1 MPKNEDHHDAENRT
15 KKNRRNNNKHG
26 RKRSRKKND
35 KSADGEKVESNF
47 RDNEKTTLRASAN
60 EYTLTTT
67 VFNTEISH
75 SIENSLHEEEKED
88 DSEMEREKYQESY
101 ERASADLEILTA
113 AYPEEII
120 IVDNDEHVSDTDAIP
135 SWFPL
140 VFTLSFSMDPSSHDF
155 SSQFGANITMEFPKG
170 YPAKALSV
178 VSYRSSHIVP
188 KEVIENI
195 VSCVKTTASEAVEVY
210 GSEECGLQ
218 CCAAA
223 LDCWNEWIEESRI
236 LESQTKDL
244 ASEIQQDIQNDDD
257 INWISSEN
265 LLVDR
270 KSTFQAHIC
279 VVDSDDMVR
288 RAVNKLIDG
297 SSKIQRATHNMFA
310 YRFIENI
317 DEDRKILKHDNDD
330 DGEDG
335 AGSRLAQLL
344 EMRKENGIL
353 VLVSRWYGGIHLGPK
368 RFAHITNVARD
379 LLVELHEKGALP
391 ETQC

>member
-1 MPKNEDHHDAENRT
+1 MVFPEPRH
-15 KKNRRNNNKHG
+15 
-26 RKRSRKKND
+26 
-35 KSADGEKVESNF
+35 SALDIYIYAILNLFESS
-47 RDNEKTTLRASAN
+47 TASLTLFLF
-60 EYTLTTT
+60 LT
-67 VFNTEISH
+67 F
-75 SIENSLHEEEKED
+75 
-88 DSEMEREKYQESY
+88 
-101 ERASADLEILTA
+101 
-113 AYPEEII
+113 
-120 IVDNDEHVSDTDAIP
+120 
-135 SWFPL
+135 F
-140 VFTLSFSMDPSSHDF
+140 FTLSFSMDPSSHDF

-279 VVDSDDMVR
+279 VVD
-288 RAVNKLIDG
+288 
-297 SSKIQRATHNMFA
+297 
-310 YRFIENI
+310 
-317 DEDRKILKHDNDD
+317 
-330 DGEDG
+330 
-335 AGSRLAQLL
+335 
-344 EMRKENGIL
+344 
-353 VLVSRWYGGIHLGPK
+353 
-368 RFAHITNVARD
+368 
-379 LLVELHEKGALP
+379 
-391 ETQC
+391 

>member
-1 MPKNEDHHDAENRT
+1 MPKNEDNHTIENKT
-15 KKNRRNNNKHG
+15 KKNKRNNYNHG
-26 RKRSRKKND
+26 RKRSQKKND
-35 KSADGEKVESNF
+35 KSAVGEKVESIS
-47 RDNEKTTLRASAN
+47 RDNEKKTTLRASAN
-60 EYTLTTT
+60 EYTPSTT
-67 VFNTEISH
+67 VLDTELLH
-75 SIENSLHEEEKED
+75 SAENSLHEEEKED

-113 AYPEEII
+113 AYPEEIN
-120 IVDNDEHVSDTDAIP
+120 IVDNDEHVSDTDAIIP

-140 VFTLSFSMDPSSHDF
+140 VFTLSFSMDPSSNDF
-155 SSQFGANITMEFPKG
+155 SSQFGANITIEFPKG

-188 KEVIENI
+188 KEVIEKI
-195 VSCVKTTASEAVEVY
+195 VSCVKNTASEAVEVY
-210 GSEECGLQ
+210 GGEECGLQ

-236 LESQTKDL
+236 SESQTKDL
-244 ASEIQQDIQNDDD
+244 VSQIQQDIQNDDD

-288 RAVNKLIDG
+288 KAVNKLIDG

-317 DEDRKILKHDNDD
+317 DEDR
-330 DGEDG
+330 
-335 AGSRLAQLL
+335 
-344 EMRKENGIL
+344 
-353 VLVSRWYGGIHLGPK
+353 
-368 RFAHITNVARD
+368 
-379 LLVELHEKGALP
+379 
-391 ETQC
+391 